1 MATAQLL
8 RLAIAGVLL
17 AVAGVAV
24 PNMWVAR
31 AVSAQAYAQVS
42 STPARTIAIVPG
54 AAVQRGQPLAS
65 LTGRLETALAL
76 YREGQVKAI
85 FVSGN
90 DSAGSPEVTVMRRWL
105 QAHAVPASDILSDSH
120 GSRTRNTMLDAAAEF
135 GVGDAIVCTQDLYVD
150 RAVFLARHAG
160 IDAVGI
166 GVPSSVSGSLRNV
179 STEMLK
185 TALAFYES
193 YLRQGPMPAGERTG
207 RTAVALR

>member
-8 RLAIAGVLL
+8 RLAIAGLVLG
-17 AVAGVAV
+17 VAGVVV

-31 AVSAQAYAQVS
+31 AVGAHAYAQLS
-42 STPARTIAIVPG
+42 STPARSIAIVPG
-54 AAVQRGQPLAS
+54 AAVYRGQPAAS

-76 YREGQVKAI
+76 YREGQVTAI

-90 DSAGSPEVTVMRRWL
+90 DIAISPEVTVMRRWL
-105 QAHAVPASDILSDSH
+105 LAHDVPASDILADDH
-120 GSRTRNTMLDAAAEF
+120 GSRTRNTMLDAAAAF

-150 RAVFLARHAG
+150 RAVFLARQAG

-166 GVPSSVSGSLRNV
+166 GVPSPVSGSLRNV
-179 STEMLK
+179 GTEMLK

-193 YLRQGPMPAGERTG
+193 YLRQGPTPAGDRAG

>member
-1 MATAQLL
+1 MATAQLF
-8 RLAIAGVLL
+8 RLAIAGLL
-17 AVAGVAV
+17 LGVAGLVV

-31 AVSAQAYAQVS
+31 AVGAHAYAQVS

-54 AAVQRGQPLAS
+54 AALYRGQPGVS

-76 YREGQVKAI
+76 YREGQVKVI

-90 DSAGSPEVTVMRRWL
+90 DSAISPEVTVMRRWL
-105 QAHAVPASDILSDSH
+105 LAHSVPASDILSDDH
-120 GSRTRNTMLDAAAEF
+120 GSRTRNTMLDAAAQF

-150 RAVFLARHAG
+150 RAVFLARQAG
-160 IDAVGI
+160 IDAVGV
-166 GVPSSVSGSLRNV
+166 GVPSPVSGSVRNV
-179 STEMLK
+179 GTEMLK

-193 YLRQGPMPAGERTG
+193 YLRQGPTPEGDRTG

>member
-8 RLAIAGVLL
+8 RLAIAGVVL
-17 AVAGVAV
+17 AFAGVVA

-31 AVSAQAYAQVS
+31 AAGAHAYAQVS
-42 STPARTIAIVPG
+42 SAPARAIAIVPG
-54 AAVQRGQPLAS
+54 AAVYRGQPLAS

-90 DSAGSPEVTVMRRWL
+90 NSAGSPEVTVMRRWL
-105 QAHAVPASDILSDSH
+105 QANGVPASDVLADDH
-120 GSRTRNTMLDAAAEF
+120 GSRTRNTMLDAVAEF
-135 GVGDAIVCTQDLYVD
+135 GVGDAIVCTQALYVD
-150 RAVFLARHAG
+150 RAVFLARQAG

-166 GVPSSVSGSLRNV
+166 GVPSSVSGSLQNV
-179 STEMLK
+179 GTEMLK

-193 YLRQGPMPAGERTG
+193 YLRQGPTPAGGSTG

>member
-8 RLAIAGVLL
+8 RLVIVGVVV
-17 AVAGVAV
+17 AVAGVVA
-24 PNMWVAR
+24 PNMWVVR
-31 AVSAQAYAQVS
+31 AASAHAYAQVAS
-42 STPARTIAIVPG
+42 APARTVAIVPG
-54 AAVQRGQPLAS
+54 AAVYRGRPGTS

-76 YREGQVKAI
+76 YRDGQVKAI

-90 DSAGSPEVTVMRRWL
+90 DSASSPEVTVMRHWL
-105 QAHAVPASDILSDSH
+105 QAQGVPASDVISDDR
-120 GSRTRNTMLDAAAEF
+120 GSRTRNTMLDAAAQF

-150 RAVFLARHAG
+150 RAVFLARQAG

-166 GVPSSVSGSLRNV
+166 GLPSPISGSARNV
-179 STEMLK
+179 GTEMLK

-193 YLRQGPMPAGERTG
+193 YLRQGPTPAGDRTG

>member
-1 MATAQLL
+1 MATVQLL
-8 RLAIAGVLL
+8 RLVIAGVVLGL
-17 AVAGVAV
+17 AGVVA

-31 AVSAQAYAQVS
+31 AAGAHAYARVS
-42 STPARTIAIVPG
+42 SVPARSIAIVPG
-54 AAVQRGQPLAS
+54 AAVYRGQPLAS

-85 FVSGN
+85 FISGN
-90 DSAGSPEVTVMRRWL
+90 DSAGSPEVSVMRRWL
-105 QAHAVPASDILSDSH
+105 SAHDVPASDVLSDDH
-120 GSRTRNTMLDAAAEF
+120 GSRTRNTMLDAAGV
-135 GVGDAIVCTQDLYVD
+135 GVGDAIVCTQALYVD
-150 RAVFLARHAG
+150 RAVFLARQAG

-179 STEMLK
+179 GTEMLK

-193 YLRQGPMPAGERTG
+193 YLRQGPSLAGERTG